1 MKSILI
7 HLRASM
13 KLLILLTIGFFI
25 ILGIVILLYK
35 PMYEVNLNGEV
46 IGYVED
52 KSTLQDKINQF
63 MKSGDNDKVAF
74 VEINELPQYELCLLK
89 RNYINNIQNE
99 NEILGKIVNNGTS
112 YYKFYAILNNSQ
124 EVMYVESEAQTEEII
139 ETLKEKESTN
149 IDNIS
154 YTVKYD
160 TELKTFTGTEEAV
173 ATLYEEPVKEPV
185 RTISPYRTSYSGS
198 YGEDNEENSSYEQLG
213 IALIRPI
220 TNYRQISSRFGSRG
234 RGTHTGIDLAADYG
248 SDIHAA
254 ADGVVT
260 FSGGNPEKSYGYYI
274 IIDHGNG
281 VETLYAH
288 CSSLYVQVGESVSQG
303 ETIAAVGSTGNSS
316 GNHLHFEVRIDG
328 VPRNPQNYVY

>member
-1 MKSILI
+1 MIRKILI
-7 HLRASM
+7 NLRASI
-13 KLLILLTIGFFI
+13 KLFIVLCIGLFI
-25 ILGIVILLYK
+25 ILGIIINVYK
-35 PMYEVNLNGEV
+35 PTYEVILNGEV
-46 IGYVED
+46 IGYTEN
-52 KSTLQDKINQF
+52 KSKLQEKINQY
-63 MKSGDNDKVAF
+63 MKTGDSNKVAF
-74 VEINELPQYELCLLK
+74 VEINEIPQYELCFLK
-89 RNYINNIQNE
+89 KENNVDEEAVFDKIINT
-99 NEILGKIVNNGTS
+99 GTS
-112 YYKFYAILNNSQ
+112 YYKYYAILNEQ
-124 EVMYVESEAQTEEII
+124 EEVFYVETFEESEAII
-139 ETLKEKESTN
+139 EQLKEKESTN

-173 ATLYEEPVKEPV
+173 AALYEEPVKEPV

-198 YGEDNEENSSYEQLG
+198 YGEDNEENSSYVQLG

-260 FSGGNPEKSYGYYI
+260 FSGGNPQRSYGYYV

-316 GNHLHFEVRIDG
+316 GNHLHFEVRING

>member
-112 YYKFYAILNNSQ
+112 YYKFYSILNNSQ
-124 EVMYVESEAQTEEII
+124 EVMYVESEAQTEN
-139 ETLKEKESTN
+139 LRAGTN
-149 IDNIS
+149 
-154 YTVKYD
+154 
-160 TELKTFTGTEEAV
+160 
-173 ATLYEEPVKEPV
+173 
-185 RTISPYRTSYSGS
+185 RSPGHR
-198 YGEDNEENSSYEQLG
+198 
-213 IALIRPI
+213 
-220 TNYRQISSRFGSRG
+220 RG
-234 RGTHTGIDLAADYG
+234 
-248 SDIHAA
+248 
-254 ADGVVT
+254 
-260 FSGGNPEKSYGYYI
+260 
-274 IIDHGNG
+274 
-281 VETLYAH
+281 
-288 CSSLYVQVGESVSQG
+288 
-303 ETIAAVGSTGNSS
+303 
-316 GNHLHFEVRIDG
+316 
-328 VPRNPQNYVY
+328 